1 VVIKS
6 GHVAQITSI
15 IIYCFMP
22 LNLYIE
28 EKNVCIE
35 RSFMLARGH
44 ATSRVIP
51 SHDLP
56 RA

>member
-1 VVIKS
+1 
-6 GHVAQITSI
+6 
-15 IIYCFMP
+15 MP
-22 LNLYIE
+22 LYLYTE
-28 EKNVCIE
+28 EKNVYIE
-35 RSFMLARGH
+35 RSFILARGH